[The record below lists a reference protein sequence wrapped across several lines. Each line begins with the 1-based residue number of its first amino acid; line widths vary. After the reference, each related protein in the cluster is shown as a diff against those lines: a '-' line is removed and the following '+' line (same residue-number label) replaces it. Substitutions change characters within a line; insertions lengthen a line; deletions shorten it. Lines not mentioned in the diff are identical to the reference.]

1 MEAEEAAVE
10 GQEVAA
16 ERDAVPDAGLQE
28 VQAGVG
34 IYRGSAFLED
44 GHYAAEDV
52 ASGTMFA
59 ADGAIT
65 LHNSLVAIQLDNAM
79 ENVSAGY
86 TEKDNVSYSQRAGI
100 GQGLQFHRIPV
111 STYEGEHAHSL
122 DGDGYILAF
131 AEDPEDFREKY
142 VIADNY
148 FLHNC
153 LPVYLPDYNTK
164 LVILNYYLK
173 KNQYLCFSAKQE
185 TPARRTNDH
194 SETKNMKIKDGF
206 VLREIC
212 GEKIISGEGLNQVNF
227 SKFIRL
233 NDSAAFLLKKVEHE
247 DFTAE
252 TLAKLLCEEYEIS
265 EEIAAKDAEALCKSL
280 VEAGIVEE

>member
-44 GHYAAEDV
+44 GHYAAKDV
-52 ASGTMFA
+52 GCGTMFA
-59 ADGAIT
+59 ADGAIP
-65 LHNSLVAIQLDNAM
+65 LHNSLVTIQLDNAV
-79 ENVSAGY
+79 ENISAGD

-100 GQGLQFHRIPV
+100 GQGFQFHGIPV
-111 STYEGEHAHSL
+111 STYEGEHAHAL

-164 LVILNYYLK
+164 L
-173 KNQYLCFSAKQE
+173 
-185 TPARRTNDH
+185 
-194 SETKNMKIKDGF
+194 
-206 VLREIC
+206 
-212 GEKIISGEGLNQVNF
+212 
-227 SKFIRL
+227 
-233 NDSAAFLLKKVEHE
+233 
-247 DFTAE
+247 
-252 TLAKLLCEEYEIS
+252 
-265 EEIAAKDAEALCKSL
+265 
-280 VEAGIVEE
+280 

>member
-1 MEAEEAAVE
+1 
-10 GQEVAA
+10 
-16 ERDAVPDAGLQE
+16 
-28 VQAGVG
+28 
-34 IYRGSAFLED
+34 
-44 GHYAAEDV
+44 
-52 ASGTMFA
+52 
-59 ADGAIT
+59 
-65 LHNSLVAIQLDNAM
+65 M
-79 ENVSAGY
+79 ENISAGD
-86 TEKDNVSYSQRAGI
+86 TKKDNVSYGQRAGI
-100 GQGLQFHRIPV
+100 GQGFQFHGIPV
-111 STYEGEHAHSL
+111 STYEGEHAHAL
-122 DGDGYILAF
+122 DRDGYILAF
-131 AEDPEDFREKY
+131 AEDTEDFRKKY

-153 LPVYLPDYNTK
+153 MPVYLPDYNTK
-164 LVILNYYLK
+164 LRKI
-173 KNQYLCFSAKQE
+173 QYLCLPAKQE

>member
-1 MEAEEAAVE
+1 
-10 GQEVAA
+10 
-16 ERDAVPDAGLQE
+16 
-28 VQAGVG
+28 
-34 IYRGSAFLED
+34 
-44 GHYAAEDV
+44 
-52 ASGTMFA
+52 
-59 ADGAIT
+59 
-65 LHNSLVAIQLDNAM
+65 M
-79 ENVSAGY
+79 ENVSAGD

-100 GQGLQFHRIPV
+100 GQGLQFYGIPV
-111 STYEGEHAHSL
+111 STYEGEHAHAL
-122 DGDGYILAF
+122 DRDGYILAF
-131 AEDPEDFREKY
+131 AEDTEDFREKY

-153 LPVYLPDYNTK
+153 FQVYMTKQNTN
-164 LVILNYYLK
+164 LQ
-173 KNQYLCFSAKQE
+173 KNQYLCLPARQE

-247 DFTAE
+247 EFTAE
-252 TLAKLLCEEYEIS
+252 TLAKLLCGEYEIS

>member
-1 MEAEEAAVE
+1 MAWRTRTEKEPDSRTRTAMEIKPRLTTEVRSRVKAEETAVDS
-10 GQEVAA
+10 QEVAA
-16 ERDAVPDAGLQE
+16 EWNAVPDACLQE
-28 VQAGVG
+28 VQAGVW
-34 IYRGSAFLED
+34 IYGNAAFLEY

-59 ADGAIT
+59 ADSSVT

-100 GQGLQFHRIPV
+100 GQGFQFHGIPV
-111 STYEGEHAHSL
+111 PTYEGEHANAL

-131 AEDPEDFREKY
+131 AEDPEDFRKKY

-153 LPVYLPDYNTK
+153 MPVYLPDYNTK

-173 KNQYLCFSAKQE
+173 KISTFVFLRG
-185 TPARRTNDH
+185 RRHLHGGQMTIL
-194 SETKNMKIKDGF
+194 K
-206 VLREIC
+206 LR
-212 GEKIISGEGLNQVNF
+212 
-227 SKFIRL
+227 
-233 NDSAAFLLKKVEHE
+233 
-247 DFTAE
+247 T
-252 TLAKLLCEEYEIS
+252 
-265 EEIAAKDAEALCKSL
+265 
-280 VEAGIVEE
+280 

>member
-1 MEAEEAAVE
+1 MEAEEAAVDS
-10 GQEVAA
+10 QEVAA

-52 ASGTMFA
+52 GSGTMFA

-65 LHNSLVAIQLDNAM
+65 LHNSLVTIQLDNAM
-79 ENVSAGY
+79 ENVSAGH
-86 TEKDNVSYSQRAGI
+86 TEKDNVSYCQRAGI
-100 GQGLQFHRIPV
+100 DQRFQFHGIPV
-111 STYEGEHAHSL
+111 STYEREHAHSL
-122 DGDGYILAF
+122 DGNGYILAF
-131 AEDPEDFREKY
+131 AEDTEDFREKY

-164 LVILNYYLK
+164 LR
-173 KNQYLCFSAKQE
+173 KNQYLCLSARQE

-247 DFTAE
+247 EFTAE

>member
-1 MEAEEAAVE
+1 M
-10 GQEVAA
+10 
-16 ERDAVPDAGLQE
+16 PDAGLQE

-34 IYRGSAFLED
+34 IYGGAAFLQD
-44 GHYAAEDV
+44 GHHAAEDV
-52 ASGTMFA
+52 AGGTMFA
-59 ADGAIT
+59 ADGAVT
-65 LHNSLVAIQLDNAM
+65 LHNGLVTIQLDDAVK
-79 ENVSAGY
+79 NVSAGD
-86 TEKDNVSYSQRAGI
+86 TKKDNVSHGQGAGI
-100 GQGLQFHRIPV
+100 GKGFQFHGIPV
-111 STYEGEHAHSL
+111 STDEGEHAHAL
-122 DGDGYILAF
+122 DGNGHILAF
-131 AEDPEDFREKY
+131 AEDTEDFREKY

-164 LVILNYYLK
+164 LRKI
-173 KNQYLCFSAKQE
+173 QYLCLTAKQE

-247 DFTAE
+247 EFTAE
-252 TLAKLLCEEYEIS
+252 TLAKLLCGEYEIS